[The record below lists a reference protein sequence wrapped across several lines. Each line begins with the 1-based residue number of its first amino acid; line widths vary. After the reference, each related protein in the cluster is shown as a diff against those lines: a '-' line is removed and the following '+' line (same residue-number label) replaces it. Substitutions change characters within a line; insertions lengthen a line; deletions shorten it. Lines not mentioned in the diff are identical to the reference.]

1 VYFFGLRNVGD
12 MATNF
17 SNHGGKMANANKHMQ
32 KLVVTSKNQLN
43 GCGYCMQINI
53 QMFGNSFD
61 NFELLVIISKSPSC
75 VKY

>member
-1 VYFFGLRNVGD
+1 
-12 MATNF
+12 
-17 SNHGGKMANANKHMQ
+17 MANANKHMQ